1 MKNIVKEMT
10 LTQINCPEEVFMN
23 LERLHY
29 EIISRERI
37 LALTLANESVN
48 LEGQFKKYYEDYMAT
63 FKEYDQA
70 KQDFYTTY
78 LANTENI
85 ENCSGWEANFNT
97 RSVIF
102 YG

>member
-85 ENCSGWEANFNT
+85 ENCSSCAC
-97 RSVIF
+97 IF
-102 YG
+102 A

>member
-48 LEGQFKKYYEDYMAT
+48 LEG
-63 FKEYDQA
+63 
-70 KQDFYTTY
+70 
-78 LANTENI
+78 
-85 ENCSGWEANFNT
+85 
-97 RSVIF
+97 
-102 YG
+102 